1 MNWSDI
7 WVLYRREL
15 RSAFRDRTIV
25 MNGILVPVF
34 MYPIMMWVM
43 MTGLMFVLGQMD
55 RESSRLVILDP
66 PSEHSA
72 LVDTLGAQTNL
83 EIQEDVL
90 SEDSAMV
97 LLRAGDLDALVEFLP
112 PTDESSALEDNF
124 QVLIRY
130 DRAVGRSSQAS
141 ARVESAIADYR
152 SEWLSQQASVLGIP
166 ETDREQFRI
175 VQDNVSTEEEI
186 GTLLMGMMIPMFLV
200 LMIAMGCLMPAIDST
215 AGERE
220 RSTWETLM
228 TVSASRLSV
237 VTSKYFYVA
246 TLGILAG
253 VLNVV
258 AMFASMGVIMAPLL
272 MDLGESANAFQFSLS
287 PLALPVMI
295 VAAIALALFFA
306 AAMMI
311 LAAFARTFKD
321 GQAMVGPVFLLAM
334 MPLLMGQQTDQTL
347 TPLTAAIPVANA
359 AMMIRDAINGVFL
372 WPLIAETLAVL
383 LAMVTACLLIARVL
397 LKTEDFILLSPD
409 GRFSKFSKIF
419 KSSSRSRLGRN
430 SSEGLK

>member
-83 EIQEDVL
+83 EIQEDVI

-112 PTDESSALEDNF
+112 PTDEGSALEDNF

-141 ARVESAIADYR
+141 ARVESTIADYR
-152 SEWLSQQASVLGIP
+152 SEWLSQQASALGIP
-166 ETDREQFRI
+166 
-175 VQDNVSTEEEI
+175 
-186 GTLLMGMMIPMFLV
+186 
-200 LMIAMGCLMPAIDST
+200 
-215 AGERE
+215 
-220 RSTWETLM
+220 
-228 TVSASRLSV
+228 
-237 VTSKYFYVA
+237 
-246 TLGILAG
+246 
-253 VLNVV
+253 
-258 AMFASMGVIMAPLL
+258 
-272 MDLGESANAFQFSLS
+272 
-287 PLALPVMI
+287 
-295 VAAIALALFFA
+295 
-306 AAMMI
+306 
-311 LAAFARTFKD
+311 
-321 GQAMVGPVFLLAM
+321 
-334 MPLLMGQQTDQTL
+334 
-347 TPLTAAIPVANA
+347 
-359 AMMIRDAINGVFL
+359 
-372 WPLIAETLAVL
+372 
-383 LAMVTACLLIARVL
+383 
-397 LKTEDFILLSPD
+397 
-409 GRFSKFSKIF
+409 
-419 KSSSRSRLGRN
+419 
-430 SSEGLK
+430 

>member
-112 PTDESSALEDNF
+112 PTDEGSALEDNF

-141 ARVESAIADYR
+141 ARVESTIADYR
-152 SEWLSQQASVLGIP
+152 SEWLSQQASALGIP
-166 ETDREQFRI
+166 ETEHEQFQI
-175 VQDNVSTEEEI
+175 VQDNVSTEEQI

-200 LMIAMGCLMPAIDST
+200 LMIAMGCFMPAIDST

-258 AMFASMGVIMAPLL
+258 AMFASMGVIMGPLL

-321 GQAMVGPVFLLAM
+321 GQAMVTPVMILAM
-334 MPLLMGQQTDQTL
+334 APIFLGQQTDQTL
-347 TPLTAAIPVANA
+347 TPVVAAIPVANA

-383 LAMVTACLLIARVL
+383 LAVVTACLLIARVL
-397 LKTEDFILLSPD
+397 LKTEDFLLLSPG
-409 GRFSKFSKIF
+409 GRFSKFSKMLT
-419 KSSSRSRLGRN
+419 SRARRV
-430 SSEGLK
+430 

>member
-55 RESSRLVILDP
+55 RESSRLVILDLP
-66 PSEHSA
+66 PEHSA
-72 LVDTLGAQTNL
+72 LLDTLGAQTNL
-83 EIQEDVL
+83 EIQEDVI

-97 LLRAGDLDALVEFLP
+97 LLRAGDLDALVEFRP
-112 PTDESSALEDNF
+112 PTDENSALEDNF

-130 DRAVGRSSQAS
+130 DRAVNRSSQAS

-152 SEWLSQQASVLGIP
+152 SEWLTQQAAALGIP

-175 VQDNVSTEEEI
+175 VQDNVSTEEDI
-186 GTLLMGMMIPMFLV
+186 GTLLMGFMIPMFLV
-200 LMIAMGCLMPAIDST
+200 IMIAMGYLMPAIDST

-237 VTSKYFYVA
+237 VTAKYFYVA

-258 AMFASMGVIMAPLL
+258 AMFASMGVIMGPLL
-272 MDLGESANAFQFSLS
+272 MDLGESANAFQFSL
-287 PLALPVMI
+287 PLLALPVMI

-306 AAMMI
+306 
-311 LAAFARTFKD
+311 
-321 GQAMVGPVFLLAM
+321 
-334 MPLLMGQQTDQTL
+334 
-347 TPLTAAIPVANA
+347 
-359 AMMIRDAINGVFL
+359 
-372 WPLIAETLAVL
+372 
-383 LAMVTACLLIARVL
+383 CLLY
-397 LKTEDFILLSPD
+397 TSPSPRD
-409 GRFSKFSKIF
+409 
-419 KSSSRSRLGRN
+419 
-430 SSEGLK
+430 

>member
-25 MNGILVPVF
+25 MNGVLVPVF

-83 EIQEDVL
+83 EIQEDVI

-112 PTDESSALEDNF
+112 PTDEGSALEDNF

-141 ARVESAIADYR
+141 ARVESVIADYR
-152 SEWLSQQASVLGIP
+152 SEWLSQQASALGIP
-166 ETDREQFRI
+166 ETEHEQFRI
-175 VQDNVSTEEEI
+175 VQDNVSTEEQI

-258 AMFASMGVIMAPLL
+258 AMFASMGVIMGPLL
-272 MDLGESANAFQFSLS
+272 VDLGESANAFQFSLS

-311 LAAFARTFKD
+311 LASFARTFKD
-321 GQAMVGPVFLLAM
+321 GQAMVGPVFILAVL
-334 MPLLMGQQTDQTL
+334 PVFLGQQTDQTL
-347 TPLTAAIPVANA
+347 TPVVAAIPVANA

>member
-72 LVDTLGAQTNL
+72 LVDTLGAHTNL
-83 EIQEDVL
+83 ENQEDVL

-97 LLRAGDLDALVEFLP
+97 LLRAGDLDAFVEFLP
-112 PTDESSALEDNF
+112 PTDEGSALEDNF

-141 ARVESAIADYR
+141 ARVESTIADYR
-152 SEWLSQQASVLGIP
+152 SEWLSQQASALGIP
-166 ETDREQFRI
+166 ETEHKQFQI
-175 VQDNVSTEEEI
+175 VQDNVSTEEQI

-200 LMIAMGCLMPAIDST
+200 LMIAMGCFMPAIDST

-258 AMFASMGVIMAPLL
+258 AMFASMGVIMGPLL
-272 MDLGESANAFQFSLS
+272 MDLGESANAFQFSLNS
-287 PLALPVMI
+287 
-295 VAAIALALFFA
+295 F
-306 AAMMI
+306 
-311 LAAFARTFKD
+311 
-321 GQAMVGPVFLLAM
+321 
-334 MPLLMGQQTDQTL
+334 
-347 TPLTAAIPVANA
+347 
-359 AMMIRDAINGVFL
+359 
-372 WPLIAETLAVL
+372 
-383 LAMVTACLLIARVL
+383 
-397 LKTEDFILLSPD
+397 
-409 GRFSKFSKIF
+409 
-419 KSSSRSRLGRN
+419 RLN
-430 SSEGLK
+430 

>member
-25 MNGILVPVF
+25 MNGVLVPVF

-66 PSEHSA
+66 PAEHSA

-83 EIQEDVL
+83 EIQEDVI

-112 PTDESSALEDNF
+112 PTDEGSALEDNF

-141 ARVESAIADYR
+141 ARVESTIADYR
-152 SEWLSQQASVLGIP
+152 SEWLSQQASALGIP
-166 ETDREQFRI
+166 ETEHEQFQI
-175 VQDNVSTEEEI
+175 VQDNVSTEEQI

-200 LMIAMGCLMPAIDST
+200 IMIAMGCLMPAIDST

-258 AMFASMGVIMAPLL
+258 AMFASMGVIMGPLL
-272 MDLGESANAFQFSLS
+272 VDLGESANAFQFSLS

-334 MPLLMGQQTDQTL
+334 MPMLMGQQTDQTL